1 MGTYYANVGPV
12 RGSAM
17 YRDTP
22 PATGVLES
30 PGNPTLIGQAVEAGW
45 TENGVAL
52 WRLMIR
58 GVAVPGLWSIID
70 RQFIPQFKSATD
82 QDRE

>member
-22 PATGVLES
+22 PAAEVLES
-30 PGNPTLIGQAVEAGW
+30 PDTKPIGQAVEAGW

-58 GVAVPGLWSIID
+58 GVVVPGLWSIID